1 MDLADLQLPDDA
13 LYYLCGPMPFLQS
26 VRGSLLDQGVR
37 PRDVQYEVFGPD
49 LWAADLLGEPAPGA
63 GELDEV
69 PAR

>member
-1 MDLADLQLPDDA
+1 
-13 LYYLCGPMPFLQS
+13 MPFLQS